1 MTGAGPRRVVVTGLG
16 AVTPAGIGI
25 KPFWDLIVHGD
36 SAIRRITFFDPTEF
50 RSKVAGE
57 CDFDSREHGIGP
69 DEAQRLDRAGQFAH
83 VAARQAI
90 AHSGLD
96 PDRIPRDRIGVSM
109 GSALGRVSSFDH
121 WTARNTTNRFAVSLG
136 GPGGRGRPLSEAEPS
151 VIAQVVAQ
159 QVGARGPVRV
169 VSNGCTSG
177 LDAVSHGVQLIED
190 GQADVVIAGGTEAPL
205 TPVAVSSMDAIR
217 ATSAHDG
224 DPAEACRPFDRNRD
238 GMVVAEAAG
247 VLVLEEAGSARDRGA
262 VVLAEMLGCGHRA
275 NAHHMTGLDARGSDL
290 AEAIQESLR
299 TAKVPAGEVDYVNA
313 HGTATGHNDEHETA
327 ALKQAL
333 GPRAFTVPI
342 SSIKSMVGHS
352 LGAAG
357 AIELIACAMAIRD
370 HLIPPTA
377 NLYDPDPKCDLD
389 YVPLIGREHRTN
401 VALCTGSGFGG
412 LQTAILMGAPGG
424 RR

>member
-1 MTGAGPRRVVVTGLG
+1 MSGAAPRRVVVTGLG
-16 AVTPAGIGI
+16 AVTPAGIGTG
-25 KPFWDLIVHGD
+25 PFWDLIIHGD
-36 SAIRRITFFDPTEF
+36 SAIRKISCFDATEF

-57 CDFDSREHGIGP
+57 CDFDPQAHGIDP
-69 DEAQRLDRAGQFAH
+69 AEAHRLDRAGQFAY

-90 AHSGLD
+90 ADSGLD
-96 PDRIPRDRIGVSM
+96 LDRFPKDRIGVSM

-121 WTARNTTNRFAVSLG
+121 WTARRTTNRFAMALG
-136 GPGGRGRPLSEAEPS
+136 GADGRGRPLSEAEPS

-159 QVGARGPVRV
+159 QAGARGPVRV

-190 GQADVVIAGGTEAPL
+190 GQADVVIAGGSEAPL

-217 ATSAHDG
+217 ATSAYDG

-247 VLVLEEAGSARDRGA
+247 VLVLEEAGSARNRGA

-275 NAHHMTGLDARGSDL
+275 NAHHMTGLEAEGSDL
-290 AEAIQESLR
+290 ADAVQEALH
-299 TAKVPAGEVDYVNA
+299 TAKVAADDVDYVNA

-333 GPRAFTVPI
+333 GSRAFTVPI
-342 SSIKSMVGHS
+342 SSIKSMVGHA

-370 HLIPPTA
+370 NLIPPTA

-389 YVPLIGREHRTN
+389 YVPLIGREHRTDI
-401 VALCTGSGFGG
+401 ALCTGSGFGG

-424 RR
+424 GR